1 MICANA
7 RDQIG
12 PTLSRWGR
20 CPSKRQ
26 LPSLQVAIMFFQMTT
41 SSQILH
47 TINVLTV
54 INVTLWPYLQNRLCK
69 CTQAVGLVSLVRK
82 AFIQASSLLT
92 DFSLRI
98 FIARC
103 PDTTQG
109 PSPDL
114 PYHRHLLLAV
124 QASCC
129 TCHTQPTSQRYPATI
144 RRT

>member
-26 LPSLQVAIMFFQMTT
+26 LPSLQVAFQMTT
-41 SSQILH
+41 SSQILQ

-54 INVTLWPYLQNRLCK
+54 INVTPWPSLQDRLCK

-82 AFIQASSLLT
+82 AFMQASSLLT
-92 DFSLRI
+92 DFSLRS
-98 FIARC
+98 FVARC

-109 PSPDL
+109 PSTDL

-129 TCHTQPTSQRYPATI
+129 TCHTQSTSQRYPATI